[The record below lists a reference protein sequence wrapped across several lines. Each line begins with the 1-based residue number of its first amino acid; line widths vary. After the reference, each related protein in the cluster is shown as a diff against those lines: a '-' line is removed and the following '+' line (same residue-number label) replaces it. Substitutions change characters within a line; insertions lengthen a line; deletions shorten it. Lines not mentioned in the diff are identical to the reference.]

1 MTNNNLVY
9 KVCFVH
15 EGRYYSLNAGST
27 GHYPHTMRI
36 GKSPFILEYK
46 VGEWTEPEVPSSP
59 LLAFAFSSIA
69 KNHHNTMTCLLE
81 CEWKPFPHWP
91 KSRLAIDEVLYDD
104 KFTKE
109 FWEMRKWESSHYRSG
124 WPNGTVF
131 CSAIK
136 PLRIL

>member
-9 KVCFVH
+9 KVCFVD
-15 EGRYYSLNAGST
+15 EGRYYSLNAGSIHSCLMPT
-27 GHYPHTMRI
+27 E
-36 GKSPFILEYK
+36 KSPFIVEYK
-46 VGEWTEPEVPSSP
+46 VGEWAEPKVPGSA

-81 CEWKPFPHWP
+81 CEYKPFPHWP
-91 KSRLAIDEVLYDD
+91 KSRLAIDVVLSDVE
-104 KFTKE
+104 FTKD
-109 FWEMRKWESSHYRSG
+109 FWEMRKWGSQYGTG

-136 PLRIL
+136 PLRAL